1 MTSDTG
7 VIINSEGSSCPLQS
21 LVQQPSEPKAAAA
34 LAEDLTTSEGVAQ
47 SMRTE
52 SIDLTPSVNR
62 IMNAGLHEAACM
74 RAITLFR
81 DSIGVP
87 GDPHR
92 YPDYAIEVGRQVKE
106 TA

>member
-1 MTSDTG
+1 MPT
-7 VIINSEGSSCPLQS
+7 
-21 LVQQPSEPKAAAA
+21 PKPRPATKRAKAAAAA
-34 LAEDLTTSEGVAQ
+34 LAEDLTTSEGIAQ
-47 SMRTE
+47 VMRTE

-92 YPDYAIEVGRQVKE
+92 YPDYAIEAGRMVKE